1 MVHQL
6 ESPMN
11 LQSNKARV
19 VYLVRYSQADMSIV
33 PNRRKFADSVAG
45 KFNRGSQHNRVLY
58 QVFSREKH
66 CNSGSHFHSDLK
78 LDGVLRWAGVKN
90 RVTTSYGLSYY
101 CAYTYVNKKD
111 PLYFLS
117 ESHPAETESH
127 LTAQLNEACS
137 EKTKKRKS
145 CDIAYAINKRKKTCS
160 RQIYKTLQLK
170 RI

>member
-1 MVHQL
+1 MAHQL

-90 RVTTSYGLSYY
+90 RVTTSYGIVLLLRL
-101 CAYTYVNKKD
+101 YVCEQERSSIL
-111 PLYFLS
+111 PER
-117 ESHPAETESH
+117 ESPCRNRVT
-127 LTAQLNEACS
+127 LNSTIE
-137 EKTKKRKS
+137 
-145 CDIAYAINKRKKTCS
+145 
-160 RQIYKTLQLK
+160 
-170 RI
+170 